1 MADKLCP
8 MTQLQDNCKTQECAW
23 FDETGGKCSMP
34 LIRQELS
41 NLNAIVSRIEEN
53 SK

>member
-8 MTQLQDNCKTQECAW
+8 MTGLNGTCREKDCAW
-23 FDETGGKCSMP
+23 YDTEAEGCTIP
-34 LIRQELS
+34 LIRNDLS
-41 NLNAIVSRIEEN
+41 QLNALVSRIEEN